1 MLTIYTHY
9 SRPRT
14 RYRECTGKK
23 LVIPDQTIS
32 LKTMVSKYVRGLPI
46 SAPNFNGTYTDDES
60 ATDFKKLDLA
70 EQEEI
75 ILERSAELS
84 EIKQKKAQEDAQN
97 AANQRKEAEKREA
110 ELKELREF
118 KNKTSINNP

>member
-1 MLTIYTHY
+1 
-9 SRPRT
+9 
-14 RYRECTGKK
+14 
-23 LVIPDQTIS
+23 
-32 LKTMVSKYVRGLPI
+32 MVLKYVRGLPI
-46 SAPNFNGTYTDDES
+46 SAPNFNGIYTDDES
-60 ATDFKKLDLA
+60 ASDFKKLDLA

>member
-1 MLTIYTHY
+1 MQIYTHY

-60 ATDFKKLDLA
+60 ACDFKKLDLA

-84 EIKQKKAQEDAQN
+84 EIKQKKAQQDAEQS
-97 AANQRKEAEKREA
+97 ANQRKEAEKREA

-118 KNKTSINNP
+118 KNKISINNP